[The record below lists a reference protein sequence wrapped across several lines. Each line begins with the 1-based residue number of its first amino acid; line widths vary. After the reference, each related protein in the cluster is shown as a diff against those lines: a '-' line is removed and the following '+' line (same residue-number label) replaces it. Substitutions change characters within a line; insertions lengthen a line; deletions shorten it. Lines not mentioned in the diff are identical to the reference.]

1 MKGLLFVLA
10 LVLAVVAVTV
20 PVEAGNGGGNF
31 GQSGFRGNGG
41 FNGNGNFRGNN
52 FRGGGFNATRFFFN
66 RVAPSPFFGLGVG
79 GCNGGGTTVLGNGLI
94 VNQFGQVVGRAF

>member
-20 PVEAGNGGGNF
+20 PAEAGNGGGNF

-41 FNGNGNFRGNN
+41 FNGNNFRGRGN
-52 FRGGGFNATRFFFN
+52 FPVRNFFFN